1 MGELSNDWLRVDEG
15 SLYPCPYRMEE
26 CGWIESEVLLSEN
39 KRRAR
44 YYRLTKRGEEE
55 LRMQCDNWRQFSGVA
70 AAVLKRG

>member
-1 MGELSNDWLRVDEG
+1 
-15 SLYPCPYRMEE
+15 MEE